1 MKTTAATKYRRLWDL
16 SSVKRRQLAAVM
28 ACDSEEHRYEEFM
41 SWLEDDFAT
50 LDHRNRAY
58 VVAETEDV
66 IVGFVRLWHSPHID
80 EWVIDGIVVSP
91 SRRKAGVG
99 YSLLL
104 QALGLAARSGAPS
117 VVAHV
122 RKDNMPAVIIYEKAG
137 FQRETTDYL
146 NSYGDRR
153 ADHGWQYRLQLPL
166 KNVRQRSDTS

>member
-58 VVAETEDV
+58 LVAEIEDV
-66 IVGFVRLWHSPHID
+66 IVGFVRLWNSPHIN

-91 SRRKAGVG
+91 SRRRVGVG

-104 QALGLAARSGAPS
+104 QALDLTTTSGALS
-117 VVAHV
+117 IVAHV
-122 RKDNMPAVIIYEKAG
+122 RTDNIRALAIFERAG
-137 FQRETTDYL
+137 FQRETMEYL
-146 NSYGDRR
+146 NSYGERR
-153 ADHGWQYRLQLPL
+153 AGHGWQYRLQLRSKDL
-166 KNVRQRSDTS
+166 KQRSDNS